1 MADSTPT
8 ADRVRSALEEVDD
21 PALETDVVSAGVLAD
36 VRVEEGTAVL
46 EADLD
51 GRGPAAAQE
60 LAEAMLSRV
69 RDVQGVEGAHVA
81 PSAPS
86 GDDRVAANELDPIIA
101 VASAKGG
108 VGKTTVATG
117 LACALA
123 ADRDV
128 ALFDADIYG
137 PNVPDLLDLSGPIR
151 ADDQDRPMPAR
162 RGPLEVLSVGLMS
175 DGGPLAWRGA
185 MAHDAVADL
194 LENARWRSG
203 SAMVVDLPPGTGDVA
218 LTTLESLAVDG
229 VVVVTTPFQTSVEDT
244 RRSIELF
251 REDGVPVLGVVV
263 NMAHFTCECGRDHE
277 LFPGDAVADL
287 DVPVIARLPF
297 APEFQAD
304 PRPGDVPAAFG
315 AIVEE
320 IESGIAAARDPDL
333 PPDAVD
339 IRGRHPR
346 ERVDRVRDAFEA
358 LAPGERL
365 HVVSDRDPT
374 PAGEFLVELC
384 EDSGPPTAVLGTF
397 AVERRGPE
405 TWLLTAEAP

>member
-1 MADSTPT
+1 MSDT
-8 ADRVRSALEEVDD
+8 APLDERVRSALHEVED
-21 PALETDVVSAGVLAD
+21 PALETDVVTAGVLSD
-36 VRVEEGTAVL
+36 VRIEDGTAVL

-51 GRGPAAAQE
+51 GRGPTAAQE
-60 LAEAMLSRV
+60 LAEAMLEHV
-69 RDVQGVEGAHVA
+69 RTVDGVEGAHVA
-81 PSAPS
+81 PSTPET
-86 GDDRVAANELDPIIA
+86 DDRVGATELDPVIA

-151 ADDQDRPMPAR
+151 ADDRDRPIPIR
-162 RGPLEVLSVGLMS
+162 RGPLEALSVGLMS

-185 MAHDAVADL
+185 MAHDAVSDL
-194 LENARWRSG
+194 IENARWRAG
-203 SAMVVDLPPGTGDVA
+203 STMVVDLPPGTGDVA
-218 LTTLESLAVDG
+218 LTTLESLPVDG
-229 VVVVTTPFQTSVEDT
+229 VVVVTTPFHTSVEDT

-251 REDGVPVLGVVV
+251 RDDGVPVLGVVV
-263 NMAHFTCECGRDHE
+263 NMAQFSCECGRDHE
-277 LFPGDAVADL
+277 LFPGDAVDSL

-297 APEFQAD
+297 SPEFQAD
-304 PRPGDVPAAFG
+304 PRPGDVPSAFSDL
-315 AIVEE
+315 VESVE
-320 IESGIAAARDPDL
+320 TGLEAARDPDL
-333 PPDAVD
+333 PADAVD
-339 IRGRHPR
+339 IRGRHPAD
-346 ERVDRVRDAFEA
+346 RVDRVRDAFQA

-374 PAGEFLVELC
+374 PAGEFLVGLC
-384 EDSGPPTAVLGTF
+384 EESGPPAEVLREF

-405 TWLLTAEAP
+405 TWLLTAGVP